1 MTMEKSCQNCP
12 YVSSKDTE
20 IAQLKREVEFLYLMI
35 DLGMTAVEAWAKQN
49 GLLSPTKEVL
59 EQCRSQGGD
68 QVSVLLEHIGK
79 SGQPATL
86 DGLIQLLKLL

>member
-1 MTMEKSCQNCP
+1 MTIEKSCQNCP
-12 YVSSKDTE
+12 YLSSRNTE

>member
-1 MTMEKSCQNCP
+1 MIMEKSCQNCP

-59 EQCRSQGGD
+59 KQCRSQGGN
-68 QVSVLLEHIGK
+68 QIGVLLERIGK